1 MSIQIENSGSTIKI
15 TDNGVSF
22 NIPKPFYIR
31 YTQDILQPGD
41 VVDDGR
47 IIIQYYTGTESQE
60 WNCVWTN
67 ITVPVAATVSLMKD
81 AIEALEDN
89 GIGQE
94 VTIVGPIGQ
103 KADAS
108 SVSVVLSSGVQTLN
122 SVVTVASGTLAAG
135 KKSVKFTTSNNFV
148 GTING
153 VSREANR
160 AISASAD
167 AGKTLDSIPYTISS
181 GNITIDTIV

>member
-41 VVDDGR
+41 VVDYGR

-67 ITVPVAATVSLMKD
+67 ITVPEGETIEDVYAIISSYEGSANEGQSLAAVNTVTGTGEIP
-81 AIEALEDN
+81 A
-89 GIGQE
+89 GF
-94 VTIVGPIGQ
+94 V
-103 KADAS
+103 
-108 SVSVVLSSGVQTLN
+108 SVS
-122 SVVTVASGTLAAG
+122 
-135 KKSVKFTTSNNFV
+135 FTTSSDFV
-148 GTING
+148 GSIYGNSVPADTIM
-153 VSREANR
+153 
-160 AISASAD
+160 
-167 AGKTLDSIPYTISS
+167 
-181 GNITIDTIV
+181 NITAEQGKVLGAAPYVVIGGSIFIVTLTF